1 MTDHAG
7 AANAQRTTPP
17 GGPRPYKRRARNIL
31 IHKPMQKEFS
41 LVLIALLIVSSLA
54 IGFVIHSTI
63 REAVFGTGYRFGK
76 ISPAEVLSDVSYLL
90 IMRVSCVLFVTLIII
105 GFFGVFFLHR
115 VAGPVYRFRQTF
127 LKLNKGEIPPS
138 IRLREGDF
146 FDETAQEINKY
157 LDTLRPKEDEK
168 KS

>member
-1 MTDHAG
+1 MTDTPGVSTAQPTPQP
-7 AANAQRTTPP
+7 AQRA
-17 GGPRPYKRRARNIL
+17 YKRRARNIL

-41 LVLIALLIVSSLA
+41 LVLIALLMVSSLA
-54 IGFVIHSTI
+54 VGFVIHSTI

-76 ISPAEVLSDVSYLL
+76 ISPAEVFSDVSYLL

-127 LKLNKGEIPPS
+127 LKLNRDEIPPT

-146 FDETAQEINKY
+146 FEETAQEINKY
-157 LDTLRPKEDEK
+157 LDKLRNSKGA
-168 KS
+168 

>member
-1 MTDHAG
+1 MSDVTKAS
-7 AANAQRTTPP
+7 AAQPAPHP
-17 GGPRPYKRRARNIL
+17 GHRAYKRKARNIL

-41 LVLIALLIVSSLA
+41 LVLIALLMVSSLA
-54 IGFVIHSTI
+54 VGFVIHSTI

-76 ISPAEVLSDVSYLL
+76 ISPAEVFSDVSYLL

-127 LKLNKGEIPPS
+127 LKLNKGEIPPT

-146 FDETAQEINKY
+146 FEETAQEINKY
-157 LDTLRPKEDEK
+157 LDKVRGEQGHK
-168 KS
+168 KP